1 MCTPEATNAQNEMFG
16 TERMLEALN
25 REPTAAPKA
34 ILQNVKAAVDS
45 FVLDAEQFD
54 DMTMLCVEYKGR
66 KPDTGV

>member
-1 MCTPEATNAQNEMFG
+1 MFG